1 MSRTMLRSP
10 FGFLLLVGSS
20 AALWAADPAPQPPA
34 KVVVLPD
41 LSEYR
46 TVENAITATLAKGPA
61 QPAALAGYLGVQVT
75 GDRPGELVIGAVEP
89 DSAAERAGLQ
99 AGDLL
104 VSFAGQSVHDVEEF
118 RQALQGRAAG
128 EVVKLAVARKGK
140 PVEVSATLAAVSR
153 PLKERQRAVLGVL
166 LAETPKDGGVAI
178 EQVEPGSPAATAG
191 LKAGDVVVKIDDKAV
206 STRAALREILGQRA
220 PGETVALTVKR
231 DGKTQDVKVKL
242 AADESEDFRGRFR
255 GLGGLGG
262 YWKKPVYRLGV
273 VCIEYPD
280 VKHNAK
286 ITRKNWQEAL
296 FSRKT
301 YTGKNSPTG
310 QPVYGSLNDYYEEQS
325 FGALRVEG
333 EVFSWIEV
341 SKKRLEYGQSD
352 RNRTAL
358 LTEALDKLLARD
370 GADALKDVDGLF
382 FLYAGDVVRTNR
394 GNLYW
399 PHRAS
404 VTHQGKRW
412 PYFISFEGGERMATI
427 SVACHEFGHLLGLP
441 DLYARPESPGSEGV
455 GAWCAMSEQIGN
467 GRPQHFCAWSKEQ
480 LGWVQPAVI
489 DPTVKQKLILAP
501 VEDSPRQCFKVLVKP
516 DGSEYLLLENRCKKG
531 FDQDLPGEGLL
542 IWRVVGNRPVL
553 EESHGVEG
561 PPGPKVHLT
570 AVPYPSA
577 ANNAF
582 TPYTTPSSRSQLGG
596 GLPVHITNIR
606 RLPDGRITFCI
617 GYRYL

>member
-1 MSRTMLRSP
+1 MSRILLRSLL
-10 FGFLLLVGSS
+10 GFLLLVG
-20 AALWAADPAPQPPA
+20 AGMALPAADPTRQPPA
-34 KVVVLPD
+34 KAIVLPD

-46 TVENAITATLAKGPA
+46 TVENAVVTTVAKGPA
-61 QPAALAGYLGVQVT
+61 QASSQGYLGIHVT
-75 GDRPGELVIGAVEP
+75 SDRPGELVVAAVEP
-89 DSAAERAGLQ
+89 ESAAAQAGLQ
-99 AGDLL
+99 AGDVL
-104 VSFAGQSVHDVEEF
+104 VSFAGQSVHDVEAF
-118 RQALQGRAAG
+118 RNALQGRPAG
-128 EVVKLAVARKGK
+128 EAVKVAVARKGK

-153 PLKERQRAVLGVL
+153 PMRERQRAVLGVL
-166 LAETPKDGGVAI
+166 LAETPKDGGVAVD
-178 EQVEPGSPAATAG
+178 QVDPGSPAAVAG
-191 LKAGDVVVKIDDKAV
+191 LKAGDVVLKIDDKAV
-206 STRAALREILGQRA
+206 TTRAALREVLGQKN
-220 PGETVALTVKR
+220 PGDTVALTYKR

-242 AADESEDFRGRFR
+242 AADDSEDFRGRFR
-255 GLGGLGG
+255 GGPSGLGG
-262 YWKKPVYRLGV
+262 YWNKPVYRIGV
-273 VCIEYPD
+273 VCVEYPD

-286 ITRKNWQEAL
+286 VTRKNWQEAL

-301 YTGKNSPTG
+301 YAGKNSPTG
-310 QPVYGSLNDYYEEQS
+310 QPVFGSLNDYYEEQS
-325 FGALRVEG
+325 FGNLRVEG
-333 EVFSWIEV
+333 EVFSWVEV
-341 SKKRLEYGQSD
+341 SKKRGEYGQTEGT
-352 RNRTAL
+352 RFAL

-370 GADALKDVDGLF
+370 GADALKDIDGLF
-382 FLYAGDVVRTNR
+382 FMYAGDVVRTNR

-404 VTHQGKRW
+404 VMHQGKRW
-412 PYFISFEGGERMATI
+412 PYFITFEGGERMATI
-427 SVACHEFGHLLGLP
+427 SVACHEFGHMLGLP

-480 LGWVQPAVI
+480 LGWVKPAVI

-501 VEDSPRQCFKVLVKP
+501 AEDSPRQCFKVLVKP
-516 DGSEYLLLENRCKKG
+516 DGSEYLLLENRRKKG

-561 PPGPKVHLT
+561 PSGPKVHLA

-577 ANNAF
+577 SNNAF

-606 RLPDGRITFCI
+606 CLPDGRITFQI
-617 GYRYL
+617 GYTYL